1 MLRRRYIIWIGLCAI
16 IAPLLVNLYTQ
27 YASLT
32 ELQRTSPLAR
42 QASWEHRLENVATDV
57 QQYYRERAF
66 TALAVPPQVIVRDG
80 ADDAVEVCF
89 RDAPAEGVKRYFL
102 SSPFTSRPNADPSRP
117 SMVKVTMYDPLTRT
131 KVAERTPDHWAAF
144 SASAAFFS
152 LILRDASVDP
162 NKLVFGEDDP
172 DNRIIAKPITDSSS
186 RAVGVA
192 GMIVDADYFRDV
204 ILPRTLPDALRKH
217 FSEAEL
223 EEMAFSVL
231 DDNGRLVTGTHASSE
246 STADVWVPLDLSFSK
261 WRLGAKSHG
270 LTQQEVASRNFAM
283 NFTLTLLNTVA
294 LMIGLALTLRA
305 AGKEMKIS
313 QMKSDFVSNV
323 SHELRT
329 PLASI
334 RVLGEFLRSGR
345 EVEPEK
351 LRKYGEYIETESQRL
366 AKLINNILDFSKIES
381 GQRNYDFSEQQIEFV
396 IAEVLRVFEV
406 RLVQRGFSVDLDV
419 PEDLLPPVLIDP
431 DAVTQAL
438 SNLIDNAVK
447 YSGSSREIRIRAW
460 HENSSV
466 FVAVTDFGIGIP
478 RDDQEKIFDRFHRV
492 STGLVHNV
500 KGSGLGLSLVKH
512 IVEAHD
518 GAVTVSSE
526 AGRGSTFTVKFPIH
540 SRVAASKSRRGEIF
554 DENLQFELGNRP
566 EPTGSDV

>member
-32 ELQRTSPLAR
+32 ELQRTSPLVR
-42 QASWEHRLENVATDV
+42 QASWEHRLERVAGDV
-57 QQYYRERAF
+57 QRYYRERAYA
-66 TALAVPPQVIVRDG
+66 ALSVPPQVIVTDG
-80 ADDAVEVCF
+80 ADDAVEICF

-102 SSPFTSRPNADPSRP
+102 SSPYTSTKPNASK
-117 SMVKVTMYDPLTRT
+117 VKVTMYDPLTRT
-131 KVAERTPDHWAAF
+131 KVSERTPDHWAAF
-144 SASAAFFS
+144 SASSAFFS

-162 NKLVFGEDDP
+162 NQLVFGEDDP
-172 DNRIIAKPITDSSS
+172 DNRIVAKPITDASS

-192 GMIVDADYFRDV
+192 GMIVDTDYFRDGV
-204 ILPRTLPDALRKH
+204 LPRTMPDALRDH
-217 FSEAEL
+217 FTEAEHEEMSFCVVDENGQLVTATHATSEA
-223 EEMAFSVL
+223 
-231 DDNGRLVTGTHASSE
+231 
-246 STADVWVPLDLSFSK
+246 TADVWVPLQLSFAK
-261 WRLGAKSHG
+261 WRIGARSQG
-270 LTQQEVASRNFAM
+270 LTQEQVAARNFAT
-283 NFTLTLLNTVA
+283 NFTLTLLNTIA
-294 LMIGLALTLRA
+294 LMIGLGLTLRA

-345 EVEPEK
+345 EIEADK

-381 GQRNYDFSEQQIEFV
+381 GQRTYDFQEHHIEFV

-419 PEDLLPPVLIDP
+419 PEDLLPPVTIDP

-438 SNLIDNAVK
+438 SNLIDNAIK
-447 YSGSSREIRIRAW
+447 YSGTSREIRVRAW
-460 HENSSV
+460 HEGGSV
-466 FVAVTDFGIGIP
+466 FVAVTDFGVGIP
-478 RDDQEKIFDRFHRV
+478 RDDQQKIFDRFHRV

-512 IVEAHD
+512 IVEAH
-518 GAVTVSSE
+518 GGRVTVSSE
-526 AGRGSTFTVKFPIH
+526 TGKGSTFTVQFPTN
-540 SRVAASKSRRGEIF
+540 SRVADLEKTRRSDLF
-554 DENLQFELGNRP
+554 DESMKFELGKRV